1 MYLLLT
7 QIYRYKE
14 TIMKILLFSGALVLV
29 LIVFLF
35 LLRYGVF
42 TPIRFEKAHTAGET
56 VVYEEGRG
64 DYRKSGELMDSIYQ
78 RLIDAESIETFRG
91 FGIFYDNPKNVPA
104 DTLRYEAGCIL
115 EEPSEASVKRLE
127 SNFKLKTLETREC
140 ITAEFPYKGKP
151 SVFLGTI
158 KVYPALSR
166 YIREHKLP
174 EEGPVMEI
182 YDVPAGKIVY
192 RKFLR

>member
-1 MYLLLT
+1 
-7 QIYRYKE
+7 
-14 TIMKILLFSGALVLV
+14 MKIFLFAGPAVLV

-35 LLRYGVF
+35 LLRYGGF
-42 TPIRFEKAHTAGET
+42 SPIRFGKGHAGGET

-78 RLIDAESIETFRG
+78 RLIETESIETFRG

-115 EEPSEASVKRLE
+115 EEPSEATVKRLE
-127 SNFKLKTLETREC
+127 SDFQVKTIEPREC
-140 ITAEFPYKGKP
+140 ITAVFPYRGKP

-158 KVYPALSR
+158 RVYPALSR
-166 YIREHKLP
+166 YIRDHNLP
-174 EEGPVMEI
+174 EAAPIMEI

-192 RKFLR
+192 RKFLE